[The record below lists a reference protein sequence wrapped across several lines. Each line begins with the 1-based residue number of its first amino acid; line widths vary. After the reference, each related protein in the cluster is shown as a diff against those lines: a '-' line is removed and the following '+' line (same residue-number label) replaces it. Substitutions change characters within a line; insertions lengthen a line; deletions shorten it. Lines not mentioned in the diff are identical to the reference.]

1 MSEYESGEPPEEQPS
16 PPSDEKAPH
25 PVRLVVSDDLGRS
38 RLTVFF
44 RLILAIPHFIWIYLW
59 TYTLLVCLPVMWFAA
74 LIAGHT
80 PEDLHLFLARYIR
93 YRTHVTSYGLLVSNP
108 YPTFFRRVLAIPAV
122 VLAYVLSFVMVVV
135 AFLGWFV
142 CLAIGRMPKG
152 MRDLSAYCL
161 RYDVQTY
168 AYLALLTSRYP
179 SLTGSPMP

>member
-80 PEDLHLFLARYIR
+80 PEEDRKSTRLNSSHI
-93 YRTHVTSYGLLVSNP
+93 TISY
-108 YPTFFRRVLAIPAV
+108 AV
-122 VLAYVLSFVMVVV
+122 F
-135 AFLGWFV
+135 
-142 CLAIGRMPKG
+142 CLKK
-152 MRDLSAYCL
+152 
-161 RYDVQTY
+161 
-168 AYLALLTSRYP
+168 
-179 SLTGSPMP
+179 